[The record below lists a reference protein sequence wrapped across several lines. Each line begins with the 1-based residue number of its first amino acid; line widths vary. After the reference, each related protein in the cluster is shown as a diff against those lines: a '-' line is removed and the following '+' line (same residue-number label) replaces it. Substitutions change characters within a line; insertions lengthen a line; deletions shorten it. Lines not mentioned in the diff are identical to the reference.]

1 MLRRRRVFG
10 ADGFLVRAAL
20 GLGPVFFLCG
30 GCESV
35 RDDPL
40 DLIFLVIWIA
50 LVAIRAAT
58 ATDRVERR
66 GQQVAR
72 LREKRIEREMA
83 SVAAANARLRTTEPE
98 DVKRLA
104 GDLIRQVS
112 PFRGM
117 APPYGAGKPFSWGC
131 AEQRGAVV
139 SGISSVPGRKGG
151 EVVRVSGPIWSEVT
165 PRCTAIVVR
174 AVIERP
180 AADPA
185 ETRVELWPMH
195 KPTGGAWQLGPAV
208 EAADHSG
215 FTDAPIPGAGV
226 FDFEGAP
233 CVHEVRDAA
242 VAAFLRVVRA
252 FRLRAVTPLD
262 GLASPAL
269 LRSLGDAWMR
279 PGSAPKPAP
288 VNCRVGNVEVVG
300 AELRGEVVSIVVE
313 VSWMGGWEAGVS
325 RPPVERSYLILERSV
340 AAAGRWTL
348 AHFSWEGDGVV
359 AARIERALLGARTSP
374 SPPSAVLAW
383 AAAVAAA
390 DGRISRRER
399 ECILRMASAAGVTAE
414 DAVQLMMAA
423 VQAARGRGDDKKVKV
438 PAARPEDGAAWLRSA
453 ILIAING
460 GLTKPELAV
469 LTRLGASIGMSA
481 KSVSLLVD
489 EVVGEELKRGNVRPE
504 AARDA

>member
-1 MLRRRRVFG
+1 VRDDERTLLILLIWIAMV
-10 ADGFLVRAAL
+10 AVRAA
-20 GLGPVFFLCG
+20 
-30 GCESV
+30 
-35 RDDPL
+35 
-40 DLIFLVIWIA
+40 A
-50 LVAIRAAT
+50 AI
-58 ATDRVERR
+58 DRVERR
-66 GQQVAR
+66 GRQVEKFRA
-72 LREKRIEREMA
+72 KRIEREYA
-83 SVAAANARLRTTEPE
+83 SIAAASARLRTAQPD

-104 GDLIRQVS
+104 ADLIRQVS
-112 PFRGM
+112 PLRGL

-139 SGISSVPGRKGG
+139 SGISSVPSRKGG
-151 EVVRVSGPIWSEVT
+151 EMVRVSGPVWSDVT
-165 PRCTAIVVR
+165 PRCSAIVVR

-180 AADPA
+180 GADPA
-185 ETRVELWPMH
+185 ESRVELWPMH
-195 KPTGGAWQLGPAV
+195 KPMGGTWQLGPAV

-279 PGSAPKPAP
+279 PGSAPKPGP

-300 AELRGEVVSIVVE
+300 AELRGEVASIVVE
-313 VSWMGGWEAGVS
+313 VSWMGTWDTGVS
-325 RPPVERSYLILERSV
+325 RPPAERSYLILERSV

-348 AHFSWEGDGVV
+348 AHFSWEGDEVV

-383 AAAVAAA
+383 AVAVAAA

-399 ECILRMASAAGVTAE
+399 EGILAMASAAGVAAE
-414 DAVQLMMAA
+414 DAMQLMMAA
-423 VQAARGRGDDKKVKV
+423 VQAVRARGDDSKVKV

-453 ILIAING
+453 IVIAIHG

-481 KSVSLLVD
+481 KSVRRLVD
-489 EVVGEELKRGNVRPE
+489 DVIGEELKVGNVRP
-504 AARDA
+504 AAASHA